1 MNFLKNWMK
10 MAAIK
15 FRETTPVRTCT
26 KIYAS
31 YRSFKKYLAT
41 DFNSKCGYTDC
52 RDFWFGGK
60 NTFHID
66 HFKPFSKNPALV
78 TDYNNLVYCCSYV
91 NILKSDDEGDYLDP
105 CNIDFNDHFERSKDG
120 SIIAKS
126 TSKEAFYMFDKLQ
139 LGLARYKIIW
149 KLDEILNRL
158 NKLKVA
164 IHNPENIKIKNDL
177 RIIHSELAE
186 EFTVYLDYLKTNQ

>member
-1 MNFLKNWMK
+1 

-15 FRETTPVRTCT
+15 FRENKPVRTCT
-26 KIYAS
+26 KTYAS
-31 YRSFKKYLAT
+31 YRSFKKYLAE

-66 HFKPFSKNPALV
+66 HFKPFSKNPALE
-78 TDYNNLVYCCSYV
+78 TDYSNLVYCCSYV
-91 NILKSDDEGDYLDP
+91 NILKSDDEGHYLDP
-105 CNIDFNDHFERSKDG
+105 CNIDFNVHFERDKDG
-120 SIIAKS
+120 SIVAKP
-126 TSKEAFYMFDKLQ
+126 TSKEANYMFGKLK
-139 LGLARYKIIW
+139 LGLARYRIIW

-158 NKLKVA
+158 EKLRVA

-186 EFTVYLDYLKTNQ
+186 EFTIYLSYLKTNQ

>member
-1 MNFLKNWMK
+1 MK
-10 MAAIK
+10 MAQIK
-15 FRETTPVRTCT
+15 FREHPPVRTCT
-26 KIYAS
+26 KTYAS
-31 YRSFKKYLAT
+31 YRSFKKYLAE

-66 HFKPFSKNPALV
+66 HFKPFSKNPELE
-78 TDYNNLVYCCSYV
+78 TDYGNLVYCCSYV

-105 CNIDFNDHFERSKDG
+105 CNIDFNEHFQRNTDG
-120 SIIAKS
+120 SISAKGNS
-126 TSKEAFYMFDKLQ
+126 TAANYMFKKLK
-139 LGLARYKIIW
+139 LDLARYRIIW

-158 NKLKVA
+158 NKLQVA
-164 IHNPENIKIKNDL
+164 INNPDNIKIKNDL

-186 EFTVYLDYLKTNQ
+186 EFTFYLDYLKTNK